1 LRQSPQLH
9 KLVYQLFINAYIE
22 MKPEFD
28 WSLIR
33 TFFSVME
40 QGSLLAAARRLGMSQ
55 PTLGRHINQLEQQL
69 NVVLFERTGRA
80 LVPTKAAQQL
90 AIHAAAMNSNADAL
104 ARSLVE
110 ADSQLRGTVRITAS
124 QIVASMV
131 LPNILQRL
139 HQEAPDIAVEI
150 VASNT
155 LSNLLRRE
163 ADIAIRMVRPQQSSL
178 IAKKIAAIG
187 VCVCAH
193 ESYIARRGSP
203 RTAEELIHH
212 DLIGFDTDETIIR
225 GFQQFGAAITR
236 DAFHIRTDDHVV
248 MWESVRAGLGIGFVS
263 HHLAKRDAQIEV
275 LLPKLTLPVLPV
287 WLTVHREI
295 RTTPR
300 IRAVYD
306 FLAKE
311 IPIAVAS

>member
-1 LRQSPQLH
+1 
-9 KLVYQLFINAYIE
+9 

-40 QGSLLAAARRLGMSQ
+40 YGSLLAAARRLGMSQ
-55 PTLGRHINQLEQQL
+55 PTLGRHINQLETQL
-69 NVVLFERTGRA
+69 NVVLFERTGHA

-90 AIHAAAMNSNADAL
+90 AIHAAAMNSSADAL
-104 ARSLVE
+104 ARSLIE
-110 ADSQLRGTVRITAS
+110 TDSTLRGTVRITAS

-131 LPNILQRL
+131 LPTILQRL
-139 HQEAPDIAVEI
+139 HQVAPDIAIEI

-155 LSNLLRRE
+155 ISNLLRRE
-163 ADIAIRMVRPQQSSL
+163 ADIAIRMVRPQQSTL

-193 ESYIARRGSP
+193 ESYIARRGYP
-203 RTAEELIHH
+203 RTPAELIHH
-212 DLIGFDTDETIIR
+212 DLIGYDTDETIIR
-225 GFQQFGAAITR
+225 GFQQFGTSITR
-236 DAFHIRTDDHVV
+236 DAFHLRTDDHVV
-248 MWESVRAGLGIGFVS
+248 MWESLRTGMGIGFVAQ
-263 HHLAKRDAQIEV
+263 HLVKRDAQMQV
-275 LLPKLTLPVLPV
+275 LLPKLKLPVLPV

-300 IRAVYD
+300 IRTVYD

-311 IPIAVAS
+311 IPIAVAV